1 MPLLRTRVRDAI
13 VLLAAGGI
21 GLFAVPLAVAVHRV
35 VDDEALTRLQ
45 RDATRVLAIVPDNAI
60 EAGDT
65 VRLPRWAGSSALAVY
80 DRSGRRVAGT
90 GPARSV
96 LARAAADGRERDG
109 TEAGQLTVVLPVHSD
124 VAVAG
129 SVRAAI
135 SQSVLRERVLTA
147 WAALLALALL
157 VLAVVFVV
165 AGRVARRI
173 SRPFEALTDAARSLG
188 SGSYELALPTWGLA
202 EADAAGAALQQ
213 SARQVGVLVRQER
226 DFTRHASHQLRT
238 PLAGLLV
245 GLETALAP
253 ANNGSGRPAL
263 EAALERARHLET
275 TIDDLL
281 VVRSRGGDVSCD
293 PVAVA
298 EEVVDRW
305 RRTTSGRPV
314 DLRADEVDRVRVPD
328 GAVRQALDVLVDN
341 ALRHG
346 AGRVT
351 VTVEPLGA
359 RVVIE
364 VADEGPGLADGSVPG
379 IGLRLAAELAERF
392 GGDLLV
398 RRWAPHPRLAL
409 LLPGQSSS

>member
-1 MPLLRTRVRDAI
+1 MPLLRNRVRDAI
-13 VLLAAGGI
+13 VLLAACAI
-21 GLFAVPLAVAVHRV
+21 GLFAVPLAIAVNRV

-45 RDATRVLAIVPDNAI
+45 RDATRALAGVPDNAI
-60 EAGDT
+60 EVGAAIA
-65 VRLPRWAGSSALAVY
+65 LPRLAAPSVLAVY
-80 DRSGRRVAGT
+80 DPAGRRVAGT
-90 GPARSV
+90 GPATSA
-96 LARAAADGRERDG
+96 LARQAADGRERDG
-109 TEAGQLTVVLPVHSD
+109 TEAGQLTVVLPVRSD

-129 SVRAAI
+129 TVRAAI
-135 SQSVLRERVLTA
+135 PVAVLRERVLEA
-147 WAALLALALL
+147 WAALLGLALL

-188 SGSYELALPTWGLA
+188 SGSYDLALPSWGLA

-213 SARQVGVLVRQER
+213 SARQVGALVRHER
-226 DFTRHASHQLRT
+226 EFTRHASHQLRT

-253 ANNGSGRPAL
+253 SANGSGKAAL

-281 VVRSRGGDVSCD
+281 VVRSADEDVSCD

-298 EEVVDRW
+298 VEVVERW
-305 RRTTSGRPV
+305 RRTTSGRAV

-328 GAVRQALDVLVDN
+328 AAVRQALDVLVDN

-351 VTVEPLGA
+351 VTVEPFGE
-359 RVVIE
+359 RVVVE
-364 VADEGPGLADGSVPG
+364 VADEGPGLADGAVPG
-379 IGLRLAAELAERF
+379 VGLRLAAELAERF

-398 RRWAPHPRLAL
+398 RRRAPHPRLAL
-409 LLPGQSSS
+409 LLPAQSAS